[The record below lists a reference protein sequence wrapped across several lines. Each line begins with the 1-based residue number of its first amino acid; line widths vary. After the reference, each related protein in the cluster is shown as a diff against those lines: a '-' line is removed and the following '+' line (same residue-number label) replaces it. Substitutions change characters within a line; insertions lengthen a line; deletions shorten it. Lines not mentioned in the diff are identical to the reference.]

1 MFHIKKKKRKEEEE
15 VVVLT
20 LNVGQSR
27 KSKKLHACNMG
38 LGERLQFHS
47 HFPSITLLISLGL
60 GLYSSNHSE
69 SQTC

>member
-1 MFHIKKKKRKEEEE
+1 MFHIKKKKEEQEE
-15 VVVLT
+15 VVVVLM

-47 HFPSITLLISLGL
+47 HFPSVPLLVSLGL
-60 GLYSSNHSE
+60 GLYSSNRSE

>member
-1 MFHIKKKKRKEEEE
+1 MFHIKKKKEEE
-15 VVVLT
+15 VVLG
-20 LNVGQSR
+20 LKVGQSR

-47 HFPSITLLISLGL
+47 HCPSVTLLASLGL

-69 SQTC
+69 SQTY